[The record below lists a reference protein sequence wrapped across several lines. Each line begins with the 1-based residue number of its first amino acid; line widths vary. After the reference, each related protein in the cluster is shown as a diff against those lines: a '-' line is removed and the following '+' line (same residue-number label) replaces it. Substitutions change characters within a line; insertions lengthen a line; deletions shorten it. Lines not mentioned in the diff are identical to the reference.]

1 MQAELQ
7 ALIAFHLT
15 GRISAG
21 AFDAFA
27 KSDLQPAMLA
37 GYRDLTALRYDFP
50 LVLVRGGGDSRCN
63 RFPDCSTARSTIS
76 RTATRNG

>member
-15 GRISAG
+15 GRISGG
-21 AFDAFA
+21 AFDALA

-50 LVLVRGGGDSRCN
+50 LVLVRGGGSAGAIAL
-63 RFPDCSTARSTIS
+63 PDWSMARSTTS
-76 RTATRNG
+76 RMATRKG